1 MSGEGSGSVSRREL
15 LDSFALLSYLN
26 KEIGFE
32 KVREALAEAQ
42 VSDGSLLMNEINV
55 GETYYILHRQRGVEE
70 AEYFLET
77 VLVSLPILLVQN
89 NFQDVIDAA
98 RIKAEYSLSFADCF
112 AVATAR
118 RESALI
124 LTGDP
129 EFKKIEHLAKIE
141 WLSE

>member
-1 MSGEGSGSVSRREL
+1 
-15 LDSFALLSYLN
+15 LLSYLN

-42 VSDGSLLMNEINV
+42 ASDGSLLMNEINV
-55 GETYYILHRQRGVEE
+55 GETYYILHRQRGEQE
-70 AEYFLET
+70 AEYFLDT
-77 VLVSLPILLVQN
+77 VLVGLPILLVQN
-89 NFQDVIDAA
+89 DFQGVIDAA
-98 RIKAEYSLSFADCF
+98 RIKAEYPLSFGDCF

-118 RESALI
+118 RESAII

-141 WLSE
+141 WLGK

>member
-1 MSGEGSGSVSRREL
+1 MNRKRL
-15 LDSFALLSYLN
+15 LDSFALLAYLN
-26 KEIGFE
+26 EEVGFE
-32 KVREALAEAQ
+32 LVRDALAEAQ

-55 GETYYILHRQRGVEE
+55 GETYYIIYRQRGEKE

-77 VLVSLPILLVQN
+77 ILVGLPIEIVQN
-89 NFQDVIDAA
+89 DFQDVIDAA
-98 RIKAEYSLSFADCF
+98 RVKAEYPLSFGDCF

-141 WLSE
+141 WLSK